1 MVAPLLLVLTRRHA
15 VSTGLGKPARGD
27 QTRRKRHNDDV
38 NCCHPETSGCTIC
51 ESERSQI
58 DVSLMATLPAVV
70 FGRYRWPMTRQPGVV
85 ADDPRTAASRCTHFG
100 RKLVV
105 LALGGMLVGL
115 AITVVVDREQLAGG
129 HSWTNT
135 TLLLLAVIVA
145 AGVGS
150 LITRGVTVTG
160 QVTQRAA
167 ARLEQ
172 ASHTLD
178 GARREARS
186 TPADTGVP
194 AVQAEV
200 DAVARNLDG
209 VNRELAALRRSGN
222 RTAWATF
229 FLGALVGLITQIT
242 LG

>member
-1 MVAPLLLVLTRRHA
+1 
-15 VSTGLGKPARGD
+15 
-27 QTRRKRHNDDV
+27 
-38 NCCHPETSGCTIC
+38 
-51 ESERSQI
+51 
-58 DVSLMATLPAVV
+58 MATLSTVV

-85 ADDPRTAASRCTHFG
+85 ADDPRTAASGGTHFG

-105 LALGGMLVGL
+105 LAVGGMLVGL

-186 TPADTGVP
+186 NPADRGVP
-194 AVQAEV
+194 TVQAEV

-229 FLGALVGLITQIT
+229 FLGALVGLITQVT